1 MGVGG
6 KCLRLGLALEQPLI
20 RGANQLRR
28 QSDQGS
34 LAELLRVNDLGEE
47 SPQILSGYETLGVE
61 RELVGF
67 RLTFERT
74 HKSGPHQLRRQS
86 HQALLAKLLRVDDLA
101 E

>member
-6 KCLRLGLALEQPLI
+6 KRFGLGLALEQSLI

-28 QSDQGS
+28 QGHQGS

-47 SPQILSGYETLGVE
+47 CPEILSGYETLGVE

-74 HKSGPHQLRRQS
+74 QKSGPHQLRRQS